1 MDELKKLLEAMT
13 LKFEKSQ
20 EAQVAT
26 EKSFKGKIEA
36 IETKYAELEKS
47 QDADEIKSLKK
58 SIANLEDEVSDARTK
73 AANTFQPTKD
83 EHKAVKTII
92 KSAIG
97 SMLKLNGAAGEGN
110 VKDLLGA
117 AGGVIAE
124 KVKALNIGTP
134 DSGGLAI
141 AEVLRRDVIEYA
153 REFSPIMS
161 LVGRD
166 PVMTRNYRTLVLIG
180 YPAVATGVEN
190 IPGSVLPQTDT
201 QTYAEIRSKTWKV
214 YSKPRITDEAM
225 VATDID
231 VYSHLLQLLA
241 EEMGIYQAAQVL
253 QGTGVDDANQT
264 NARGILSV
272 RTDITNLTGE
282 SWKPTLDAVPAN
294 ARDHDVY
301 PAKATGVSGALGA
314 DDEAIVNLFIDTIN
328 EHPTRFLAGSGFL
341 MNRLTKGVI
350 EKVRDADNHPIFI
363 NNYKDGGTAT
373 ILGYPV
379 VIDDTMPNI
388 AADSTPIIFGD
399 LSRAFYLNDG
409 DIDKMLLD
417 PYSVDQCT
425 LVKTSKEMFERV
437 GNSDAIKII
446 ACTTNGP
453 A

>member
-1 MDELKKLLEAMT
+1 MDIKELLEGMK

-20 EAQVAT
+20 EAQVAA
-26 EKSFKGKIEA
+26 EKTITAQIKA
-36 IETKYAELEKS
+36 LDDKYTALEGSDDKE
-47 QDADEIKSLKK
+47 QIKKLME
-58 SIANLEDEVSDARTK
+58 SIASLEDEISDVRTK
-73 AANTFQPTKD
+73 AKATFQPNVD
-83 EHKAVKTII
+83 EHKAVKSIVV
-92 KSAIG
+92 SAIG
-97 SMLKLNGAAGEGN
+97 GMLKSKGATDTGL
-110 VKDLLGA
+110 KLDLLGA
-117 AGGVIAE
+117 AGTMITE

-134 DSGGLAI
+134 SSAGLAI
-141 AEVLRRDVIEYA
+141 AEVLSRDVIEYA
-153 REFSPIMS
+153 REYSPIMS

-166 PVMTRNYRTLVLIG
+166 PVMTRNYRKLVLIG

-214 YSKPRITDEAM
+214 YAKPRITDEAM
-225 VATDID
+225 AATDID
-231 VYSHLLQLLA
+231 VYGELLMQLGV
-241 EEMGIYQAAQVL
+241 EMGIYQAAQVL
-253 QGTGVDDANQT
+253 QGTGVDDAGQT

-301 PAKATGVSGALGA
+301 PAKATGVAGALGI
-314 DDEAIVNLFIDTIN
+314 DDESIVNLFIDIIN
-328 EHPTRFLAGSGFL
+328 EHPTMFLSGSSFL
-341 MNRLTKGVI
+341 MNRKTKGVI
-350 EKVRDADNHPIFI
+350 EKVRDMDNNPIFI
-363 NNYKDGGTAT
+363 NNYKDGGVPT

-388 AADSTPIIFGD
+388 AVDSTPIIFGT
-399 LSRAFYLNDG
+399 LNRAFFLNDG

-446 ACTTNGP
+446 ACTTNG
-453 A
+453 AA

>member
-13 LKFEKSQ
+13 LKYEKSQ
-20 EAQVAT
+20 EAQVAA
-26 EKSFKGKIEA
+26 EKKMKGEIKVLCD
-36 IETKYAELEKS
+36 KYDKLEKS
-47 QDADEIKSLKK
+47 KDADEIKKLMK
-58 SIANLEDEVSDARTK
+58 SIATLEDEISDVRTK
-73 AANTFQPTKD
+73 AKGTFQPNVD
-83 EHKAVKTII
+83 EHKAVKAVVV
-92 KSAIG
+92 SSIG
-97 SMLKLNGAAGEGN
+97 AMLKLNGSAGEGN
-110 VKDLLGA
+110 VKDLLSA
-117 AGGVIAE
+117 AGNMIAE

-134 DSGGLAI
+134 ESAGLAI
-141 AEVLRRDVIEYA
+141 AEVLSRDVIHYA
-153 REFSPIMS
+153 REYSPIMG

-166 PVMTRNYRTLVLIG
+166 PVMTRNYRKLVLVG

-190 IPGSVLPQTDT
+190 IAGSVLPQTDT

-214 YSKPRITDEAM
+214 YAKPRITDEAM
-225 VATDID
+225 VAPDID
-231 VYSHLLQLLA
+231 VYGELLVLLGQ
-241 EEMGIYQAAQVL
+241 EMGIYQAAQVL

-301 PAKATGVSGALGA
+301 PAKATGVSGALGS

-328 EHPTRFLAGSGFL
+328 EHPSMFLSGSSFL
-341 MNRLTKGVI
+341 MNRKTKGVI

-363 NNYKDGGTAT
+363 NNYKDGGVPT
-373 ILGYPV
+373 IMGYPV
-379 VIDDTMPNI
+379 VIDDTMPDI
-388 AADSTPIIFGD
+388 AVDSTPIIFGT

-417 PYSVDQCT
+417 PYSIDQCT